1 MPVSTTRDLNSIEE
15 LGAGSGNIIRVTSE
29 APSLFLG
36 ESDKTQLDQTID
48 QGTLDFTL
56 NSEGY
61 YTVTGLGTVTANSF
75 EILPKH
81 NGVWI
86 TEIGTGAFLNKTGLK
101 KIILPSSIKKIG
113 ADAFKGSGITEIEFK
128 DSDKIVIFFKNPGW
142 ANPHVYFTYTN
153 DEGYEVSNSWP
164 GDSMD
169 LFDATQNI
177 YSFAVPLSIHDIN
190 FSTGDD
196 KATTGNYSVAD
207 VATDL
212 SNCMFIP
219 KLSGTSDTGVKEY
232 DVTMDWYYNPG
243 RDFNKYEG
251 LIIFSSAFANCTGLT
266 KLNIPRRTTWIA
278 VTAFSGCNSLSEVK
292 FETPSRL
299 ITIGDGAFKNCKKL
313 GLLTIP
319 MGVVEIGSEAFMDC
333 ADEKVSDPENGSYV
347 WKSGLQSVS
356 LPNTLKSIGMSAF
369 SGCQRLGTANFLFN
383 SVDVPVPVRLES
395 INARAF
401 SDCGALLVFIIPDS
415 TTYLGPELFA
425 GCADFLQVCFLD
437 AYTWFESKLDI
448 KYSNQISLIDPTL
461 TYSYTGDSLRGSRAG
476 ALLKENEF
484 GWYKLKKMLPPTLSL
499 SVTSDAKNLTIT
511 DKLGVAEV
519 FKIYVNDNKNP
530 AVVINKDEF

>member
-1 MPVSTTRDLNSIEE
+1 MPVSTTKDLNTIES
-15 LGAGSGNIIRVTSE
+15 LGAGSQNIIRVSSE
-29 APSLFLG
+29 APSLFLV
-36 ESDKTQLDQTID
+36 ESDKTELDALID
-48 QGTLDFTL
+48 QGTLDFAL

-61 YTVTGLGTVTANSF
+61 YTVTGLGTVEATSF

-81 NGVWI
+81 NGVPV
-86 TEIGTGAFLNKTGLK
+86 TEIGTGAFLNNTEIK
-101 KIILPSSIKKIG
+101 KLILPSSIKKIG
-113 ADAFKGSGITEIEFK
+113 AEAFKGSGITEIEFK

-142 ANPHVYFTYTN
+142 ANPHVYFTYIN

-169 LFDATQNI
+169 LFDAAQNI
-177 YSFAVPLSIHDIN
+177 YSFAVPSSIRDIN
-190 FSTGDD
+190 FSTGDNS
-196 KATTGNYSVAD
+196 AMTGNYSVTD

-219 KLSGTSDTGVKEY
+219 KSSNTSGSY
-232 DVTMDWYYNPG
+232 DLTWDYYYNPG

-266 KLNIPRRTTWIA
+266 KLNLPRRTTWIA
-278 VTAFSGCNSLSEVK
+278 VNAFAGCKNVSSVK

-299 ITIGDGAFKNCKKL
+299 ITIGDGAFKNCEKISS
-313 GLLTIP
+313 LTIP

-333 ADEKVSDPENGSYV
+333 AAEKVVDPEAGSYT
-347 WKSGLQSVS
+347 WESGISVVT

-369 SGCQRLGTANFLFN
+369 SGCQKLTAASFLFD
-383 SVDVPVPVRLES
+383 SVDVPVRLES
-395 INARAF
+395 INMRAF
-401 SDCGALLVFIIPDS
+401 ADCSALLVFIIPDS

-425 GCADFLQVCFLD
+425 GGSDALQVCFLD

-499 SVTSDAKNLTIT
+499 SVTSGAKEMTIT

-519 FKIYVNDNKNP
+519 FKIYINNNKNP
-530 AVVINKDEF
+530 AVVINKNEF